1 MESIENNKKNEMSL
15 LEENIRTKG
24 ENAYYYAHKS
34 YVDSKNE
41 NLQKGQ
47 VVSGPGI
54 ITGGDPVLLEVKEK
68 KEKEIIVEN
77 KKFTKYLFI
86 DDGDKVQIKI
96 EVPEEF
102 INKLS
107 LDIIVADIK
116 ERSINLTCD
125 FGDKNVY
132 YFVVK
137 KLCKKVKSEESKV
150 KLSKDNKKIII
161 TLKKVDEDDEW
172 EKLTD

>member
-1 MESIENNKKNEMSL
+1 MESETTKKSEMSL

-34 YVDSKNE
+34 YVESKND
-41 NLQKGQ
+41 NSQKGI
-47 VVSGPGI
+47 VISGPGI
-54 ITGGDPVLLEVKEK
+54 ITGGDPVLLEVKDK
-68 KEKEIIVEN
+68 KEKEVIVEN

-96 EVPEEF
+96 EVPDEF
-102 INKLS
+102 VNKLS

-125 FGDKNVY
+125 FGDKNLY

-137 KLCKKVKSEESKV
+137 KLCKKVKAEESKV
-150 KLSKDNKKIII
+150 KLSKDNKKIIL